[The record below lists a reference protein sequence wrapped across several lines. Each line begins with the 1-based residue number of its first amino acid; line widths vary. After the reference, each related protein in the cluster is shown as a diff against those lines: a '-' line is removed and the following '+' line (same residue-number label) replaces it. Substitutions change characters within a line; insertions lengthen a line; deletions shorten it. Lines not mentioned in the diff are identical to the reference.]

1 MDHQQNDFGIFF
13 IVYHQA
19 WVHFFSQLT
28 DSYRRESV
36 RCPTFCAGWSTTKTT
51 MPFAAGG
58 LGNTCCAGSGL
69 GGHVFEHF
77 PKNCLEL
84 LIVIKLPSRF
94 TKDMKPSH
102 IRSMTCSKLGIYI
115 YVYCF
120 VGEVGNVIPWPSDPS
135 TQAQVAT
142 QLMAHRVELRP
153 PETQPFAE
161 EATADGWTFG
171 VFFGLDRI

>member
-1 MDHQQNDFGIFF
+1 MLAFF
-13 IVYHQA
+13 SSCTTKLEFI
-19 WVHFFSQLT
+19 FFSQLT

-115 YVYCF
+115 YMYIVLLAKL
-120 VGEVGNVIPWPSDPS
+120 GMSSPDRQTPPRRRKWPPNSWRIGWNCGHLRLSPLRRRRL
-135 TQAQVAT
+135 Q
-142 QLMAHRVELRP
+142 MAELL
-153 PETQPFAE
+153 E
-161 EATADGWTFG
+161 
-171 VFFGLDRI
+171 FFLALIGFSRD